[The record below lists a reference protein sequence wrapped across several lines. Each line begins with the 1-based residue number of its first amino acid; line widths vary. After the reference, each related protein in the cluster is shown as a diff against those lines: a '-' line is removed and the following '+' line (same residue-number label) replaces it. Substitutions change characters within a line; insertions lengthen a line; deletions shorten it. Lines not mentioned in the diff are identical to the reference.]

1 MALNERGQKAKHTFA
16 RHLQALRLVRARRVI
31 RSIPGSTPLP
41 IARRWQHYM
50 IVATAQLGKRRLAR
64 VVWPWQRVSEPKRPP
79 HISEGHWRR
88 TQRALAADRVSRGRA
103 SNPTV
108 IR

>member
-1 MALNERGQKAKHTFA
+1 LNERGQKAKHTFA

-41 IARRWQHYM
+41 IARRWQHYV
-50 IVATAQLGKRRLAR
+50 IVATAQLGKKRLAR
-64 VVWPWQRVSEPKRPP
+64 VVWPWQARPATPVRPP
-79 HISEGHWRR
+79 YVSAGAWRR
-88 TQRALAADRVSRGRA
+88 QCLSNGPRVARGRP

-108 IR
+108 LA